1 MELKF
6 ANRFPV
12 IKSERIT
19 LRELKKSDA
28 EFIHFM
34 RNDAKVNE
42 FVDRPGT
49 ENIKDAEFFIEQRY
63 QAFFHKEAIYWGI
76 ELNTNGF
83 MIGSVTLWH
92 LDLEEG
98 QGELGYDLHPSFQRK
113 GFMSEAIKTV
123 LNYGFNMLQ
132 LKKIVAFT
140 STENKPSQKILEKFG
155 FVRLPDKDM
164 PEMDLEAG
172 LYGYFLKA

>member
-6 ANRFPV
+6 ASRFP
-12 IKSERIT
+12 ILKSERIT
-19 LRELKKSDA
+19 LREVKKADA

-34 RNDAKVNE
+34 RSDPRVNE

-98 QGELGYDLHPSFQRK
+98 QGELGYDLHPSFQHR
-113 GFMSEAIKTV
+113 GLMSEAIKEV

-140 STENKPSQKILEKFG
+140 SAENKPSQKILEKFE
-155 FVRLPDKDM
+155 FTRLPDEEM

-172 LYGYFLKA
+172 SFGYILQA